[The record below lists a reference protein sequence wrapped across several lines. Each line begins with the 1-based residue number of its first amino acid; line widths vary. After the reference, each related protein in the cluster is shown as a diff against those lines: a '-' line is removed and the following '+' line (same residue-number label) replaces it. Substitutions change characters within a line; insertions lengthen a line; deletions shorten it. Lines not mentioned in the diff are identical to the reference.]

1 MNESIIT
8 MANEQERK
16 DSLIN
21 RIEIPT
27 AKPSD
32 EEDVIRA
39 LAEDFILSFVTAIK
53 FTQLYPE
60 TNPAIQQSL
69 ERVRK
74 RLLSFAAK
82 ENILPLTIKKREL
95 IFKSKPLL
103 PKKEDAS
110 KLALKFYL
118 LDIQQIS
125 FNPRIS
131 EEDLR
136 DFIYLIGHKVE
147 DIKKEGSLLT
157 LLQKKNISNIDIT
170 LAKKVKVVKEKEGIV
185 EDIEDIEELEH
196 DDIEEIENKLKD
208 FDNNINYFQDIF
220 LSVSH
225 IESRHR
231 RMLLG
236 FLENPSDFADLLVDI
251 SAQAVA
257 SEGQTKLEAQV
268 EFIQNAINN
277 LGEYIQELHPF
288 EQEKLFRK
296 LAKVILSLKK
306 ELREDL
312 LQQKML
318 PQLESGSLE
327 AKILNYFPAIDLAS
341 ALTTRLKLHSG
352 ASAII
357 YDALDNLTLPKE
369 RRNSIIELIRQKLTI
384 EKKNMEEFDIL
395 FKDIDLSSRPSS
407 DAKEPERV
415 EFPDVSFEYGPQEE
429 SNIEDKV
436 NQYKQLANK
445 HEIIYTLLDLLP
457 LIDNYQ
463 SFCVVVDKLEEK
475 INLFVSEMQ
484 LDFLLRTVTVLKNEA
499 EKRKNVSEKFA
510 RKIEHALEKLSSEET
525 VYKMAD
531 IAIETEQDSEEFQK
545 IHEITN
551 TLGKSAVRNMLKRL
565 IAEESMTARKKI
577 IQLLIE
583 LGKDYIDILGANIN
597 HEKWYVVR
605 NIVHI
610 LGHYGPE
617 ALPYLKKALHHY
629 EFQVKKELVYA
640 LSRIKNRDSTQMLI
654 TFLLEDDDKR
664 IHELVI
670 SQLGILSAK
679 ESIGYLLS
687 FLDQKDYLQK
697 NPSLIL
703 VIIKALGQ
711 IRATEALHQL
721 RTFTKVR
728 WILKRFWSP
737 INWRI
742 RRQAQIAI
750 KLTESNLK
758 GV

>member
-1 MNESIIT
+1 

-21 RIEIPT
+21 RIEIPA

-32 EEDVIRA
+32 EEDAIRA

-69 ERVRK
+69 ERVK
-74 RLLSFAAK
+74 KKLLNFAAK
-82 ENILPLTIKKREL
+82 ENILSLTIKKREL

-103 PKKEDAS
+103 PKKGDAS

-125 FNPRIS
+125 FNPRIN

-147 DIKKEGSLLT
+147 DIKKEGSLLI

-170 LAKKVKVVKEKEGIV
+170 LAKKVKVVKEKEGID
-185 EDIEDIEELEH
+185 EDIEDVEELEH

-251 SAQAVA
+251 SAQAVV

-395 FKDIDLSSRPSS
+395 FKDIDLSTRPSS

-436 NQYKQLANK
+436 NEYKQLANK

-484 LDFLLRTVTVLKNEA
+484 LDFLLRTVTVLKDEA
-499 EKRKNVSEKFA
+499 EKRKTVSEKFA

-551 TLGKSAVRNMLKRL
+551 TLGKTAVRNMLKRL

-617 ALPYLKKALHHY
+617 ALPYLKKATHHY

-640 LSRIKNRDSTQMLI
+640 LSRIKHRDSTQMLI

-711 IRATEALHQL
+711 IRAAEALGKL
-721 RTFTKVR
+721 RTFTKAR

-737 INWRI
+737 INWLI

-758 GV
+758 GI

>member
-1 MNESIIT
+1 

-16 DSLIN
+16 DSLKN
-21 RIEIPT
+21 RIEIPA

-32 EEDVIRA
+32 EEDAIRA

-60 TNPAIQQSL
+60 TNPAILQSL

-74 RLLSFAAK
+74 KLLNFAAK
-82 ENILPLTIKKREL
+82 ENILPLTVKKKEL

-103 PKKEDAS
+103 PKKADAS

-131 EEDLR
+131 EQDLK
-136 DFIYLIGHKVE
+136 DFIYLIGHKVD
-147 DIKKEGSLLT
+147 DIKKEGNLLT
-157 LLQKKNISNIDIT
+157 LLQKKNISNIDII
-170 LAKKVKVVKEKEGIV
+170 LAKKVKVVKEKEGID
-185 EDIEDIEELEH
+185 EDKEDIEELEQ
-196 DDIEEIENKLKD
+196 DDIEEIENKLRD

-288 EQEKLFRK
+288 EQDKLFRK

-352 ASAII
+352 ASSII

-395 FKDIDLSSRPSS
+395 FKDIDLLSRPSS
-407 DAKEPERV
+407 DAKEPDRV
-415 EFPDVSFEYGPQEE
+415 EFPDVSFEYGPEDE
-429 SNIEDKV
+429 INIEDKV
-436 NQYKQLANK
+436 NKYKQLANK

-475 INLFVSEMQ
+475 INLFVSEME
-484 LDFLLRTVTVLKNEA
+484 LDFLLRTITVLKNEA
-499 EKRKNVSEKFA
+499 EKRKTVSAKFA

-531 IAIETEQDSEEFQK
+531 IAIEAEQDSEEFQK
-545 IHEITN
+545 IYEITN
-551 TLGKSAVRNMLKRL
+551 KLGKTAVRNMLKRL

-583 LGKDYIDILGANIN
+583 LGKEYIDILGANIN

-617 ALPYLKKALHHY
+617 ALPYLKKAMNHY

-654 TFLLEDDDKR
+654 SFLLEDDDKR

-679 ESIGYLLS
+679 ESIEYLLN
-687 FLDQKDYLQK
+687 FLEQKDYLQK

-703 VIIKALGQ
+703 VLIKALGQ
-711 IRATEALHQL
+711 IKAPEALRQL
-721 RTFTKVR
+721 KTFTKAR

-737 INWRI
+737 INWQI

-750 KLTESNLK
+750 KLTESSLK
-758 GV
+758 RI